1 MRRSTDLPGRIIVIR
16 GLTATSPEE
25 GIWRRA
31 GAEES
36 AVARGGGECTRGWMR
51 VDAGGCGSSGRGTA
65 AAAAARAAGEKA
77 GVVAAAARLLHELVD
92 VPVFLPDQPLLLE
105 RRAEAGEERLVLRR
119 GA

>member
-1 MRRSTDLPGRIIVIR
+1 MH
-16 GLTATSPEE
+16 A
-25 GIWRRA
+25 RA
-31 GAEES
+31 
-36 AVARGGGECTRGWMR
+36 
-51 VDAGGCGSSGRGTA
+51 DAGGCGSSGRGTA

-119 GA
+119 GADGVEQRRDVVEPDALLREEHGEVRLVRGLRRRGRGS